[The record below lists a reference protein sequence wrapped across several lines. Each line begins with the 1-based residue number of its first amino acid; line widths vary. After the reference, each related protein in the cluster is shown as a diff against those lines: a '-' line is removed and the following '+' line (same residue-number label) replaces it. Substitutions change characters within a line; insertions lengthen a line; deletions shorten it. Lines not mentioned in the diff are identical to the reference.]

1 MKCEYCGAEFEP
13 RQPHQ
18 KYCSVQ
24 CRRRAQYERT
34 YKPRSIG
41 KKTCVVC
48 GKEFDTNNAAKKYCS
63 PECYRAAFPSKY
75 KKHNLRQ
82 ATCPVCGA
90 QFATNKPN
98 QIYCSRLCCRAAE
111 HRRRALARR
120 GMSHIEKF
128 IPPAEP
134 AAETSP
140 PEPQP
145 TPIDDIF
152 PPFYIPREVIIP
164 AAIEENRQPT
174 AEELLDWIFSE
185 ERSA

>member
-1 MKCEYCGAEFEP
+1 MKCEHCGAEFEP

-18 KYCSVQ
+18 KYCSKQ
-24 CRRRAQYERT
+24 CRYRAQSKRS
-34 YKPRSIG
+34 YKPHPIG
-41 KKTCVVC
+41 KKICAVC

-75 KKHNLRQ
+75 KKHSVRQ

-90 QFATNKPN
+90 QFQSNKAN

-111 HRRRALARR
+111 RRRRALARR
-120 GMSHIEKF
+120 GMSYLEKF

-134 AAETSP
+134 VAEIVT
-140 PEPQP
+140 EPQP
-145 TPIDDIF
+145 TPIDDVF
-152 PPFYIPREVIIP
+152 PPKYIPREVIIP

-174 AEELLDWIFSE
+174 TEELLDWIFSE

>member
-24 CRRRAQYERT
+24 CRHRAQSKRS
-34 YKPRSIG
+34 YKPRPIE
-41 KKTCVVC
+41 KKICVVC

-63 PECYRAAFPSKY
+63 PECYRAAFPTKY

-90 QFATNKPN
+90 QFQSNKPN

-120 GMSHIEKF
+120 GMSYLEKF

-134 AAETSP
+134 VAEIVT
-140 PEPQP
+140 EPQP
-145 TPIDDIF
+145 TPVDDIF
-152 PPFYIPREVIIP
+152 PPFYIPREVIVP
-164 AAIEENRQPT
+164 AAAAENRKPT
-174 AEELLDWIFSE
+174 VEELLDWIFSE

>member
-1 MKCEYCGAEFEP
+1 MKCEHCGAEFEP

-24 CRRRAQYERT
+24 CRHRAQHERT
-34 YKPRSIG
+34 YKPRPIE
-41 KKTCVVC
+41 KKICVVC
-48 GKEFDTNNAAKKYCS
+48 GKEFETRHAAKKYCS

-90 QFATNKPN
+90 QFETNKPN
-98 QIYCSRLCCRAAE
+98 QIYCSRLCNRAAE

-120 GMSHIEKF
+120 GMSCLEKF
-128 IPPAEP
+128 IPPAKP
-134 AAETSP
+134 AAEVVA
-140 PEPQP
+140 EPQP

-152 PPFYIPREVIIP
+152 PPFHFPREVVIP
-164 AAIEENRQPT
+164 AAIEQNRQPT
-174 AEELLDWIFSE
+174 VEEILDWIFE